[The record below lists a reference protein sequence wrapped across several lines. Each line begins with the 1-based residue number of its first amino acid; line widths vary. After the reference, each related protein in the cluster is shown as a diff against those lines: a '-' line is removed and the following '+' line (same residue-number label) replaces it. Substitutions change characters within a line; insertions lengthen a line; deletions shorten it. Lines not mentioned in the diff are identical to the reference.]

1 LLPYGV
7 VIKEIIMRKFALPIT
22 LAAAAGLAACASP
35 DTQTRSSAAGGPPMV
50 ASAAKES
57 SVDYRPGM
65 GVVES
70 VSRTPALSSAAGAG
84 APVRS
89 STSTVGASGAP
100 VTSSGEPMYRL
111 AIRMEDGRIQ
121 FVDTDEN
128 YTVGT
133 RVELLPEKY
142 IRRQ

>member
-1 LLPYGV
+1 
-7 VIKEIIMRKFALPIT
+7 MRKIALPLT
-22 LAAAAGLAACASP
+22 LATAAALAACASP
-35 DTQTRSSAAGGPPMV
+35 ETKTQASAPKGPPVV
-50 ASAAKES
+50 ASVSERTI
-57 SVDYRPGM
+57 DYRPGM

-70 VSRTPALSSAAGAG
+70 VSRAPAFSSAAGAG
-84 APVRS
+84 SPVRS

-100 VTSSGEPMYRL
+100 VTSSGEQMYRL
-111 AIRMEDGRIQ
+111 AIRMEDGRVQ
-121 FVDTDEN
+121 YVDTDEN